1 MWSFSLYVNLRVR
14 FDVAY
19 ITCQHGAI
27 REGQQRSE
35 KGKQGMRPENEQE
48 FISLNELQEI
58 LGIGRT
64 KAYDLVTSGDLPA
77 VRIGR
82 SIRISKQDLTDW
94 LERQRYQSVPH

>member
-1 MWSFSLYVNLRVR
+1 MRQIQERV
-14 FDVAY
+14 
-19 ITCQHGAI
+19 
-27 REGQQRSE
+27 E
-35 KGKQGMRPENEQE
+35 KGQQGMRPDNEQE

-82 SIRISKQDLTDW
+82 IIRISKRDLTNW
-94 LERQRYQSVPH
+94 LEQQRYQNVHN

>member
-1 MWSFSLYVNLRVR
+1 
-14 FDVAY
+14 
-19 ITCQHGAI
+19 
-27 REGQQRSE
+27 
-35 KGKQGMRPENEQE
+35 MRQENEQE

>member
-1 MWSFSLYVNLRVR
+1 
-14 FDVAY
+14 
-19 ITCQHGAI
+19 
-27 REGQQRSE
+27 
-35 KGKQGMRPENEQE
+35 MRTDNEQE

-82 SIRISKQDLTDW
+82 VIRINKQELTNW
-94 LERQRYQSVPH
+94 LEQQRYQNVPN

>member
-1 MWSFSLYVNLRVR
+1 
-14 FDVAY
+14 
-19 ITCQHGAI
+19 
-27 REGQQRSE
+27 
-35 KGKQGMRPENEQE
+35 MRPDNEQE

-58 LGIGRT
+58 LAIGRT

-94 LERQRYQSVPH
+94 LEQQRYQNVHN

>member
-1 MWSFSLYVNLRVR
+1 
-14 FDVAY
+14 
-19 ITCQHGAI
+19 
-27 REGQQRSE
+27 
-35 KGKQGMRPENEQE
+35 MRPDNEQE

-58 LGIGRT
+58 LAIGRT

-94 LERQRYQSVPH
+94 LEQQKYQNVPN

>member
-1 MWSFSLYVNLRVR
+1 
-14 FDVAY
+14 
-19 ITCQHGAI
+19 
-27 REGQQRSE
+27 
-35 KGKQGMRPENEQE
+35 MRPDNEQE

-58 LGIGRT
+58 LAIGRT
-64 KAYDLVTSGDLPA
+64 KAYDLVTSGDLAA

>member
-1 MWSFSLYVNLRVR
+1 
-14 FDVAY
+14 
-19 ITCQHGAI
+19 
-27 REGQQRSE
+27 
-35 KGKQGMRPENEQE
+35 MRPDNEQE

-58 LGIGRT
+58 LAIGRT

>member
-1 MWSFSLYVNLRVR
+1 
-14 FDVAY
+14 
-19 ITCQHGAI
+19 
-27 REGQQRSE
+27 
-35 KGKQGMRPENEQE
+35 MRQENEQE

-82 SIRISKQDLTDW
+82 IIRIPKQDLTDW
-94 LERQRYQSVPH
+94 LEQQKYLNVPN